1 MRQRSHPPSEDAG
14 GSWDAI
20 TFANTDTSPP
30 DTLATS
36 AGRVRDAFEYEL
48 LSRKKEASCKR
59 RPRAASVLISPLREF
74 ESADRAWTLTP
85 LQREYQARLP
95 ANGPMSRAHP
105 HRHPSKPRSSF
116 L

>member
-48 LSRKKEASCKR
+48 LSKRKERLVRDAPSR
-59 RPRAASVLISPLREF
+59 QRPHFPPPRIRE
-74 ESADRAWTLTP
+74 R
-85 LQREYQARLP
+85 
-95 ANGPMSRAHP
+95 
-105 HRHPSKPRSSF
+105 
-116 L
+116 